1 MISPD
6 NWFTIYTLAKNGAIH
21 RKRSITTSE
30 LGTRLDV
37 SQQTA
42 SRRLTTCVE
51 KGLVERTHTA
61 SGMLVKITERG
72 RNELLD
78 VLNGLEVAFA
88 PPSEDIVIEGEVVD
102 GIGEGAYYVDM
113 YAPRFKK
120 ALGFEP
126 YSGTLNVR
134 VTGEMSRQAVK
145 RMKHSTPL
153 VVPGF
158 SHKDRT
164 FGDVICYR
172 ARIEDHI
179 EGAIVIAQRTHH
191 SPDILEVIAP
201 VKLRDA
207 LDLEDEDEIELRVI
221 PLHKAT

>member
-6 NWFTIYTLAKNGAIH
+6 NWFTLYTLAKDGAIH
-21 RKRSITTSE
+21 RRCNITTSE
-30 LGTRLDV
+30 LGERLDV

-42 SRRLTTCVE
+42 SRRLTSCVE
-51 KGLVERTHTA
+51 EGLIERSHTA
-61 SGMLVKITERG
+61 NGMLVKITERG
-72 RNELLD
+72 KKQLID
-78 VLNGLEVAFA
+78 ILNGLEVAFA
-88 PPSEDIVIEGEVVD
+88 PPSEDIIIRGEIVD

-113 YAPRFKK
+113 YSKRFKE

-134 VTGEMSRQAVK
+134 VTDETSRQSIK

-158 SHKDRT
+158 SHKERT

-172 ARIEDHI
+172 ARIEDRV

-201 VKLRDA
+201 VNLRDT
-207 LDLEDEDEIELRVI
+207 LGLEDEDEIKLRVV
-221 PLHKAT
+221 PLHMAT

>member
-1 MISPD
+1 
-6 NWFTIYTLAKNGAIH
+6 
-21 RKRSITTSE
+21 
-30 LGTRLDV
+30 
-37 SQQTA
+37 
-42 SRRLTTCVE
+42 
-51 KGLVERTHTA
+51 
-61 SGMLVKITERG
+61 
-72 RNELLD
+72 
-78 VLNGLEVAFA
+78 
-88 PPSEDIVIEGEVVD
+88 
-102 GIGEGAYYVDM
+102 
-113 YAPRFKK
+113 
-120 ALGFEP
+120 
-126 YSGTLNVR
+126 
-134 VTGEMSRQAVK
+134 
-145 RMKHSTPL
+145 MKHSTPL

-172 ARIEDHI
+172 ARIEDRI